1 MTILLIFTII
11 RAMTLANKLTILRIV
26 LLPFFAAAIALA
38 RESIGFVLA
47 ALVIFICIG
56 ASDYLDG
63 YFARKRG
70 EKTRLGSVLDPVA
83 DKLTMATATI
93 LLGTDLWPEFS
104 RLMPVTV
111 IAVVGRDLI
120 LVVATVIIARVR
132 KAGISATPSMIG
144 KLSTTF
150 QMSLIPFVLLFQFLN
165 EVIPGDLGGL
175 QTALCVMQWWVIAW
189 VAISLADYSRRAV
202 IMLRTPPVQD

>member
-1 MTILLIFTII
+1 
-11 RAMTLANKLTILRIV
+11 MTLANKLTVMRIV
-26 LLPFFAAAIALA
+26 LLPVFAAAIALA
-38 RESIGFVLA
+38 KEGIGFVLA

-63 YFARKRG
+63 YFARKRN

-93 LLGTDLWPEFS
+93 LLGTSLWPEFS
-104 RLMPVTV
+104 RLMPITV
-111 IAVVGRDLI
+111 IAVVGRDVI
-120 LVVATVIIARVR
+120 LVVATIIIARFR
-132 KAGISATPSMIG
+132 KAGISATPSKIG

-150 QMSLIPFVLLFQFLN
+150 QMSLIPFVLLFQFLR

-175 QTALCVMQWWVIAW
+175 QIALLVMQWWVIAW
-189 VAISLADYSRRAV
+189 TVISLADYSRRAV
-202 IMLRTPPVQD
+202 IMLRTPAVQD

>member
-1 MTILLIFTII
+1 MTILQIFTII
-11 RAMTLANKLTILRIV
+11 RAMTLANKLTILRIA
-26 LLPFFAAAIALA
+26 LLPVFAAAIALA
-38 RESIGFVLA
+38 REGIGFVLA

-93 LLGTDLWPEFS
+93 LLGTSLWPDFS
-104 RLMPVTV
+104 RLMPGTV

-150 QMSLIPFVLLFQFLN
+150 QMSLIPFVLLFQFLR

-175 QTALCVMQWWVIAW
+175 QTILLVMQWWVIAW
-189 VAISLADYSRRAV
+189 TVVSLADYSRRAV